1 MNLKEIVELVAEARM
16 RYEEAL
22 MRRINID
29 GEKRRYTNILIT
41 HASDLIAAAQT
52 VVELAEA
59 EEAAVNAVARTE
71 GDIVEN
77 PSVWTPS
84 AVVVDGEGKLAVRSE
99 DEAVVSLTKSKPPRK
114 GAKED
119 GVSQT

>member
-1 MNLKEIVELVAEARM
+1 MNLKEIVALVADARM

-52 VVELAEA
+52 VVELEEA

-71 GDIVEN
+71 DDIAVN
-77 PSVWTPS
+77 PSVLPRS
-84 AVVVDGEGKLAVRSE
+84 AVVVDGEGKLVIRSE
-99 DEAVVSLTKSKPPRK
+99 AEAAVSLTESKPPRK
-114 GAKED
+114 GAKKD
-119 GVSQT
+119 GVSQA

>member
-1 MNLKEIVELVAEARM
+1 MNLKEIVALVAEARM

-52 VVELAEA
+52 AVKLAEA
-59 EEAAVNAVARTE
+59 EEAAVNAVVRTE
-71 GDIVEN
+71 DDIVEY
-77 PSVWTPS
+77 PSVLPTS
-84 AVVVDGEGKLAVRSE
+84 AVMVNGEGKLAVCSE
-99 DEAVVSLTKSKPPRK
+99 AEAAVSLTESKPPRK
-114 GAKED
+114 GAKKD
-119 GVSQT
+119 GVSQA